1 MINARPQLN
10 GNTPDDFAS
19 AYAALLEAN
28 LAIEAAYKVLSA
40 NVVNGRNY
48 QHAQNADALVI
59 ADRRRVQEDIRK
71 AKALLGEIASDIA
84 DVYDKVIGDAA

>member
-1 MINARPQLN
+1 MINARPNLN

-19 AYAALLEAN
+19 AYSALVDAG
-28 LAIEAAYKVLSA
+28 LAIEAAYKALSS
-40 NVVNGRNY
+40 NVINGRNY
-48 QHAQNADALVI
+48 QHAANADELVI